1 MLRVIQSNRL
11 EELAG
16 AIADGLPVGDPF
28 ARPTI
33 VVSSR
38 LVARWLQYE
47 LARRRGV
54 TGALDLPFLEP
65 FLERTFRTDG
75 LRGLDRPRLAARV
88 ASALADPALLAEPA
102 LAPVRA
108 YLAADGGD
116 DSVRRVQLAARASA
130 LLWDY
135 ALNRPDW
142 LDAWDDGRDA
152 DVGEVDPAAL
162 AWQRR
167 LYDSLARI
175 DADGVRWVPVPRLPQ
190 ARRRMGLPPP
200 VPTSDGAPVHLVG
213 FSYLARA
220 HLDAL
225 AALGG
230 EVRVAMV
237 TPCAEYW
244 EDVPGRRRRGD
255 AQVSDEPL
263 ALVTWGGPGRDTAS
277 MLLGASEG
285 DVTEHVAEPEAPA
298 TALAAWSRDILHRAA
313 PTTTGSSS
321 SRNELAADAGVSV
334 LACPSISR
342 ELEIAGSEI
351 WRLLRAD
358 PSLRATDITILVAG
372 EPEARARYLAQVGP
386 VFGSLHRLPFH
397 LIEAPASGSGRVA
410 EAALELLE
418 LGLGR
423 FTRRAMIALMTH
435 PAVLARHPHVDPAD
449 WVRWCERLGIAHGAE
464 AADHEGTYLEGAE
477 AFHWTQG
484 IRRLALGA
492 FVAGERAGLDAAVAL
507 GGCELLPEELTPD
520 QEPSAAT
527 FALLARS
534 LIADARWLAG
544 RAEPLRRWAE
554 ILPALV
560 EAYLG
565 DLATG
570 GDVSAAAGARARV
583 ADVLRGLGEL
593 DLDGR
598 LVPYREVVE
607 LARQRLGAMR
617 EGRGEPL
624 AHGVMIAPLEPMRP
638 LPSQVTFV
646 VGLGE
651 GIFPA
656 GDQPSPL
663 DLRTQRR
670 RGDVAPRD
678 RDRYGFLEALLA
690 ARRRVYLSYVA
701 RDEQS
706 GDPRAPSSV
715 IHELAEML
723 APYLGVA
730 TAAEALT
737 RLTIVHP
744 LRRWDEPPDGMT
756 SASPA
761 AARER
766 HAIEVRR
773 SLDDHLRAAR
783 RAAPDAGRLRE
794 LLAAPELTALR
805 ERLRL
810 DLADGVPPPGDDD
823 DAPVVISLATL
834 RKFLEAPVQ
843 AWAQVVL
850 RLDTLDM
857 DEDGADREDE
867 PFDVT
872 PRDRAAVLREVFALH
887 LGAGGQAPLPLD
899 VAYEKIRRRRALAGQ
914 APLGLFGDAARH
926 RDLERLERWQKEL
939 TKRGA
944 LGGPWQRIG
953 FGRATTKVATL
964 EKPVTLDLE
973 LRGRQRRI
981 ELVGTTELFGGADR
995 ERSIVLVNRDPNEEH
1010 RLRHAVDHLVLAA
1023 AGLAGGEREGLVLGE
1038 KTDVRLLAPW
1048 ERGDA
1053 IAHLRTLIGDLLG
1066 GPHAYY
1072 LTLHVAKQALKGA
1085 DLRKPT
1091 PNPSDPMPPLG
1102 WGPLDRDPGLVIP
1115 GDVAAIARRRLA
1127 PLLDREEKEK

>member
-16 AIADGLPVGDPF
+16 AIADALPAGDPF

-38 LVARWLQYE
+38 LVGRWLQYE
-47 LARRRGV
+47 LARRRGI

-65 FLERTFRTDG
+65 FLERTYRTET

-102 LAPVRA
+102 LAPVRG

-116 DSVRRVQLAARASA
+116 DSVRRVQLAARAAA

-142 LDAWDDGRDA
+142 LDAWDDGREA

-167 LYDSLARI
+167 LYDAIARI

-190 ARRRMGLPPP
+190 ARRRMGLPAP
-200 VPTSDGAPVHLVG
+200 VLGAPVHLVG

-225 AALGG
+225 AALSG

-244 EDVPGRRRRGD
+244 EDVPGRRRRGE
-255 AQVSDEPL
+255 AQVIDEPL
-263 ALVTWGGPGRDTAS
+263 ALMTWGGPGRDTAS

-285 DVTEHVAEPEAPA
+285 DVTEHVAEPGTAQ

-313 PTTTGSSS
+313 PTTIHG
-321 SRNELAADAGVSV
+321 DAGVAV

-342 ELEIAGSEI
+342 ELEIVGSEI

-358 PSLRATDITILVAG
+358 ASLRATDITILVAG
-372 EPEARARYLAQVGP
+372 EPEARARYLAQVAP

-397 LIEAPASGSGRVA
+397 LIEAPAAGSGRVA

-423 FTRRAMIALMTH
+423 FTRREMLALMTH

-464 AADHEGTYLEGAE
+464 AADHKGTYLEGSE

-492 FVAGERAGLDAAVAL
+492 FVAGERAGLDEAVAL

-534 LIADARWLAG
+534 LIADARWLAD

-565 DLATG
+565 DLATS

-638 LPSQVTFV
+638 LPSRVTFV

-730 TAAEALT
+730 TAAEALA
-737 RLTIVHP
+737 RLTVVHP
-744 LRRWDEPPDGMT
+744 LRRWDDPET

-773 SLDDHLRAAR
+773 SLDEHLRTAR

-794 LLAAPELTALR
+794 LLAAPELTGLR

-834 RKFLEAPVQ
+834 RRFLEAPVQ

-850 RLDTLDM
+850 RLDALDM
-857 DEDGADREDE
+857 DEDGAQREDE
-867 PFDVT
+867 PFDVA

-887 LGAGGQAPLPLD
+887 LGAGGQRPQSLEW
-899 VAYEKIRRRRALAGQ
+899 AYEAVRKRRTLAGQ
-914 APLGLFGDAARH
+914 APLGLFGEAARR
-926 RDLERLERWQKEL
+926 RDLDRLGSWRDDLEE
-939 TKRGA
+939 RGA
-944 LGGPWQRIG
+944 LGGPWHRIG

-964 EKPVTLDLE
+964 EKPIALDLS
-973 LRGRQRRI
+973 LRGRTRRVEI
-981 ELVGTTELFGGADR
+981 VGTTELFGGPKR
-995 ERSIVLVNRDPNEEH
+995 ERSVVLVNREATDEH
-1010 RLRHAVDHLVLAA
+1010 RLRNGIDHLVLAA
-1023 AGLAGGEREGLVLGE
+1023 ADLASGAREGLVLGE
-1038 KTDVRLLAPW
+1038 KIDVRRLAPW
-1048 ERGDA
+1048 TRADA
-1053 IAHLRTLIGDLLG
+1053 VAHLTTLVGELLG

-1072 LTLHVAKQALKGA
+1072 LTLYLAKNALRGS

-1115 GDVAAIARRRLA
+1115 GDAAAIARRRLA